1 VIEDAKVVFVVDD
14 DHSVR
19 RGLERL
25 LRTAGYRVTTFVSAR
40 DFLERADCA
49 QAACLVLD
57 IRMPGQNGLDLYEAL
72 LDGGYRIPTVFITGH
87 ADLLMAARAMK
98 LGAVDFLPK
107 VFDDEALL
115 TAVRAAVDEPP
126 PTAAS

>member
-1 VIEDAKVVFVVDD
+1 MIEDAKVVFVVDD